1 MKKRVFI
8 RIVCSCMI
16 IAKPVFAKDSLFR
29 ECGKYEISG
38 LMDCS
43 EPLKCQLYIWKGS
56 LSEIS
61 YPITIDY
68 DGAKVLN
75 KREVKT
81 QAFVQSLIPLKIDIG
96 GAYVPIFRE
105 DMSKDIK
112 LIMREACKK

>member
-1 MKKRVFI
+1 MKKRVII

-16 IAKPVFAKDSLFR
+16 IAKPVFAIDSLFR
-29 ECGKYEISG
+29 DCGKYEVSG

-43 EPLKCQLYIWKGS
+43 GPLRCQLSIWKGS

-75 KREVKT
+75 KRQVKT
-81 QAFVQSLIPLKIDIG
+81 QAFVQSLIPFKIDIG
-96 GAYVPIFRE
+96 GSYIPILRE

-112 LIMREACKK
+112 LIMRERCKK